1 MGSCQIKVTS
11 QEMAKTGRGVLKKKT
26 GKEVLMV
33 VDHGEN
39 EKGAGR
45 EGGVMGDGWRCG
57 PIRERL
63 PLFGHHVTA
72 LGTNEKNRK

>member
-1 MGSCQIKVTS
+1 MTS
-11 QEMAKTGRGVLKKKT
+11 PEMSKTGSAVLKGKT
-26 GKEVLMV
+26 GKQVLMG
-33 VDHGEN
+33 VDRGEN

-45 EGGVMGDGWRCG
+45 EGGVVGGGWRGG

-72 LGTNEKNRK
+72 LGTNEKKQEVKNEFF